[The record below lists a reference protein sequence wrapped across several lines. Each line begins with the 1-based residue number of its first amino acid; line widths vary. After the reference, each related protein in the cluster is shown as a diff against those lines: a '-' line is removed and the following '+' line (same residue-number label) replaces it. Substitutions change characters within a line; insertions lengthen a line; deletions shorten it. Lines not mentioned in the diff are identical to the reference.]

1 VASCHL
7 YYLHTLQA
15 ENYVEIHNGT
25 SSNDTLY
32 IIFIGGDDYLGLLSG
47 QGTADVQSV
56 LMYTVAAMDV
66 LYQAGARM

>member
-1 VASCHL
+1 MASCHL

-32 IIFIGGDDYLGLLSG
+32 IIFIGGNDYLGLLSG